1 MEPPALATDL
11 RKLLLWLTLVCVS
24 CRVVEDR
31 SIGVVVS
38 LKTIEMGGVRSKMG
52 VVPEIL
58 RALRAQPYN
67 RNPLQEILDP
77 PLIIRLNTIIILT
90 ARSSTS

>member
-1 MEPPALATDL
+1 MELPALATDL
-11 RKLLLWLTLVCVS
+11 RKLLLWLTFACVS
-24 CRVVEDR
+24 CRVVENR
-31 SIGVVVS
+31 SIGLAVS

-52 VVPEIL
+52 VASETL

-77 PLIIRLNTIIILT
+77 PLQSVGSGHATL
-90 ARSSTS
+90 SD